1 MKEYDLYLP
10 LAFND
15 GRPISAEELA
25 RIRKMLL
32 DEFGGF
38 THFPQENEGVWK
50 LGGAV
55 FRDKVVILR
64 ILSDRPEET
73 RRFFAELRTE
83 LMCSLEQA
91 DVLIVERDVA
101 LVRTELEVSSG

>member
-15 GRPISAEELA
+15 GRAVPVEELT
-25 RIRKMLL
+25 RIKKMLL

-38 THFPQENEGVWK
+38 THFPQENEGVWR

-55 FRDKVVILR
+55 FRDKVVIIR

-73 RRFFAELRTE
+73 RQFFAELRIE
-83 LMCSLEQA
+83 LMRSLEQA
-91 DVLIVERDVA
+91 DVLIVERDIA
-101 LVRTELEVSSG
+101 LVRD